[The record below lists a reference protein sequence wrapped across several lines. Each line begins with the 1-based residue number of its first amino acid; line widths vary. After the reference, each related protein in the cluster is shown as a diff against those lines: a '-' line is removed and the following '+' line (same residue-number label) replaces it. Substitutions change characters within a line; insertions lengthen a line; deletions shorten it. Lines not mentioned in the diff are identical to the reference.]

1 MDNMRYYEAAR
12 AVPKEAQKEI
22 GAGRLKGMTDINP
35 VWRIKKLTELFG
47 PCGIG
52 WTYREVKREF
62 VPGAGDEVAV
72 FVDIE
77 MRYREGDAWSEPVP
91 GTGGSKYISLEKNGL
106 YTDDEAV
113 KKATTDAISVAAKA
127 LGVGADVYFAADR
140 TKYSGAGEEAS
151 QTAKK
156 PSKSEQMIV
165 RPRVEEIILP
175 ERYTKDDVTRV
186 AEAAHKNLKEY
197 SKRGEQV
204 RFYAHA
210 LRVKD
215 EDMKAAVYKY
225 VSDGVLDKASP
236 AAWNSIFAEI
246 KGYAFAGATA

>member
-77 MRYREGDAWSEPVP
+77 MRYREGDTWSEPVP
-91 GTGGSKYISLEKNGL
+91 GTGGSKYISLERSGL

-127 LGVGADVYFAADR
+127 LGVGADVYFGADR
-140 TKYSGAGEEAS
+140 TKYSSAGEEAP
-151 QTAKK
+151 QAAKK
-156 PSKSEQMIV
+156 PAASSQMIV
-165 RPRVEEIILP
+165 PPKVEEIILP
-175 ERYTKDDVTRV
+175 EQYSKDDVQKV
-186 AEAAHKNLKEY
+186 AEAAFRKLKDI
-197 SKRGEQV
+197 KTRGEQV

-210 LRVKD
+210 LRVGDK
-215 EDMKAAVYKY
+215 EMKEAVYKY
-225 VSDGVLDKASP
+225 VSDGVLEKATP
-236 AAWNSIFAEI
+236 AAWNSIFAEL
-246 KGYAFAGATA
+246 KGYAYAGVTA